1 MPDYYDLHF
10 KEYFEKTASLDPS
23 FFLEPILKFL
33 PEKAVIID
41 IGCGSGRDMAW
52 FKSKGF
58 LPFGLEKSSGM
69 AKLARE
75 KSGCEVIEGDFLVH
89 DFSKYIVDAAII
101 SASLVHQPHNLLPSI
116 IQRIKTA
123 LKNQGLIYLS
133 LKYGNGEKTDNLGR
147 KFYLWQD
154 HDLRTLFSMLCLKTV
169 FQAKTASA
177 RGTDEIWLN
186 YILKN

>member
-10 KEYFEKTASLDPS
+10 KEYFEKTGNIDPS
-23 FFLEPILKFL
+23 PFLGPLLKYL
-33 PEKAVIID
+33 PEKAVIFD

-58 LPFGLEKSSGM
+58 LAFGLEKSSGM

-75 KSGCEVIEGDFLVH
+75 KSGCTVIEGDFLSH
-89 DFSKYIVDAAII
+89 DFSKYKIDAAII
-101 SASLVHQPHNLLPSI
+101 SASLVHQPHDLLPLI
-116 IQRIKTA
+116 LGRIKKSLNTP
-123 LKNQGLIYLS
+123 GFIYLS
-133 LKYGNGEKTDNLGR
+133 LKYGINEKTDDLGR

-154 HDLRTLFSMLCLKTV
+154 QDLRTVFSMLCLKIV
-169 FQAKTASA
+169 FQAKTPSA
-177 RGTDEIWLN
+177 RGTSETWLN